1 MDVSKNVCDGERQLY
16 FEMKEGYKASCVK
29 YWYFAELLGGWFLF
43 EILHTSST
51 VKTSENVV
59 KRWCF

>member
-16 FEMKEGYKASCVK
+16 FEMKEGYKVSCVK
-29 YWYFAELLGGWFLF
+29 WYFAELLGVWFLF

-51 VKTSENVV
+51 VETSENVV
-59 KRWCF
+59 KSGCF